1 MEDAHL
7 ILLAKDY
14 GVFGVFD
21 GHGEARPWRNVL
33 KLVMGWHALK
43 QNVIETYG

>member
-7 ILLAKDY
+7 ILLAKGY

-21 GHGEARPWRNVL
+21 GHGGTWLLQWDFSSRV
-33 KLVMGWHALK
+33 
-43 QNVIETYG
+43 

>member
-7 ILLAKDY
+7 ILLAKGY

-21 GHGEARPWRNVL
+21 GHGGGTWLLLWDFSSR
-33 KLVMGWHALK
+33 
-43 QNVIETYG
+43 I

>member
-7 ILLAKDY
+7 ILLRPSY

-21 GHGEARPWRNVL
+21 GHGGGPNHAGASGGWRLGIGV
-33 KLVMGWHALK
+33 G
-43 QNVIETYG
+43 EER